1 MKPSQA
7 AGTLSTAALAV
18 ILLLGLCSFSSAQP
32 SEGSKPSVCQDNTP
46 HKVQFVTVAPGVK
59 LEVLDWGGSG
69 RVMVLLTGL
78 GDNAHVF
85 DEFAFQFT
93 PYFHVIGITRRGFLH
108 QVSPK
113 HPYILL

>member
-59 LEVLDWGGSG
+59 LEVL
-69 RVMVLLTGL
+69 
-78 GDNAHVF
+78 
-85 DEFAFQFT
+85 
-93 PYFHVIGITRRGFLH
+93 
-108 QVSPK
+108 
-113 HPYILL
+113 